1 MRKRSIRLVY
11 KPFCQSIFSIGAL
24 TLLIVL
30 FTALPGFAE
39 WQKDYETAMDLI
51 KKNQWDAA
59 IPKLQASIKDKSDE
73 GANIKF
79 YGMKF
84 GDYFPHFYLGWAYFN
99 LKNYDAALSEFQQSE
114 KFGAI
119 QRKGDLAQ
127 KMDNMKAL
135 SRAQLVASNP
145 QVTPPVV
152 EPPVK
157 QVTKNEPPP
166 EEKKK
171 EPPPEEKKKEPVL
184 IPPVVEEK
192 KVPDATRV
200 VPETK
205 EPDKPVQQEQKP
217 PVVVTPP
224 VDVEAENT
232 KFAIRSGA
240 RRYFEGDYDG
250 AIYLLNTALESNS
263 ANAAAQF
270 LLGCS
275 YASKYLLSGSQDDEF
290 LRNAST
296 AFQKAKQINPSYR
309 VKNRNVFS
317 PAVLALFDKTT

>member
-1 MRKRSIRLVY
+1 MRKRSIHLVY
-11 KPFCQSIFSIGAL
+11 KSFRQSILSFGAL
-24 TLLIVL
+24 TLFTVL
-30 FTALPGFAE
+30 FTALPAFAE
-39 WQKDYETAMDLI
+39 WQKDYETAMDMI

-73 GANIKF
+73 GSNIKF

-99 LKNYDAALSEFQQSE
+99 LKNYDAALSEFQKSE
-114 KFGAI
+114 KYGAI
-119 QRKGDLAQ
+119 QRKGDLGQ
-127 KMDNMKAL
+127 KMESMKAL

-145 QVTPPVV
+145 TVTPPVV

-171 EPPPEEKKKEPVL
+171 EPEVV
-184 IPPVVEEK
+184 PPVVEEK

-205 EPDKPVQQEQKP
+205 EPDKPVPQEQKP
-217 PVVVTPP
+217 PVVVIPP
-224 VDVEAENT
+224 VDVDAENT
-232 KFAIRSGA
+232 KFAIRTGA

-250 AIYLLNTALESNS
+250 AIYLLNTALETNS

-275 YASKYLLSGSQDDEF
+275 YASKYLLSGSQDNEF

-296 AFQKAKQINPSYR
+296 AFQKTKQINPSYR
-309 VKNRNVFS
+309 VKNRNIFS